1 MRKKAS
7 EALHGQAEILVG
19 AAAAA
24 ARWFHVPGLVS
35 LTAARTA
42 RLRSRA
48 WRDASVAASQT
59 RSGPAKT
66 DACDL
71 SFALREAVEQTVA
84 AVSEAARWG
93 VCADAAFAAAA
104 DALEDAARDLKR
116 AAAAAASPARADALL
131 EAKRHAAVVERRCR
145 AVRAEAHESP
155 AFVESVKR
163 SAISARLSSAAEAL
177 QQACDA
183 LAGGLSE

>member
-7 EALHGQAEILVG
+7 EALHRQAEILAAAV
-19 AAAAA
+19 AAAAS
-24 ARWFHVPGLVS
+24 WFRAPGPAS

-48 WRDASVAASQT
+48 WRDAAAAAFRA
-59 RSGPAKT
+59 RSGPAKA

-71 SFALREAVEQTVA
+71 SFALREAVEQAVA

-93 VCADAAFAAAA
+93 ISADAAFAAAA
-104 DALEDAARDLKR
+104 DALEDASRALHRAV
-116 AAAAAASPARADALL
+116 AAATRPDRADALL
-131 EAKRHAAVVERRCR
+131 EAKRHAASVERRCR
-145 AVRAEAHESP
+145 AIRAEAHESP
-155 AFVESVKR
+155 IFVESVKR
-163 SAISARLSSAAEAL
+163 SAVSARLSSVAEAL

-183 LAGGLSE
+183 LAGSLSE